1 MEQFK
6 HLTLPASIEKHYV
19 KLVATGIIIVILL
32 IMTELCTEV
41 NTIDTDY
48 LDSIHNRNTDR
59 LA

>member
-6 HLTLPASIEKHYV
+6 HLQLPASIKKHYV

-32 IMTELCTEV
+32 IMCLY
-41 NTIDTDY
+41 NTGADPIDTDY
-48 LDSIHNRNTDR
+48 FDSIDNTDTDR

>member
-6 HLTLPASIEKHYV
+6 HLQLPASIKKHYV
-19 KLVATGIIIVILL
+19 KLVATGIILVIVL

-48 LDSIHNRNTDR
+48 LDSIHNTDTDR

>member
-6 HLTLPASIEKHYV
+6 HLTLPASIKKHYV
-19 KLVATGIIIVILL
+19 KLVATGIILVILL

-48 LDSIHNRNTDR
+48 LDSIHNTDTDR

>member
-6 HLTLPASIEKHYV
+6 HLQLPASIKKHYV
-19 KLVATGIIIVILL
+19 KLVATGIILVILL

-48 LDSIHNRNTDR
+48 LDSIHNTDTDR

>member
-6 HLTLPASIEKHYV
+6 HLKLPASIKKHYV
-19 KLVATGIIIVILL
+19 KLVATGIILVILL

-48 LDSIHNRNTDR
+48 LDSIHNTDTDR

>member
-6 HLTLPASIEKHYV
+6 HLTLPASIKKHYV
-19 KLVATGIIIVILL
+19 KLVATGIILVIVLL
-32 IMTELCTEV
+32 MTELCNEA